1 MNILLPTPPNNYN
14 ATVITQAFD
23 AIKRALL
30 PGISQDEASSRVLL
44 QSPDGTV
51 YQITVE
57 NGGTITVA
65 SGSTI
70 TLNKNDGKSRV

>member
-1 MNILLPTPPNNYN
+1 MNILLPTPPGNYN
-14 ATVITQAFD
+14 PTFITQAFD

-30 PGISQDEASSRVLL
+30 PGVSQDEAAPRILL

-70 TLNKNDGKSRV
+70 TLKKNDGKTRI